1 MTATPLLMLDHA
13 VKHYGDFTLEVDLQV
28 PPDTITALVGANG
41 SGKTTAFRLAL
52 GLVRPDSGA
61 AMLLGVPAFG
71 AAPAVRRQVVAT
83 FADGTERVGVTPND
97 LIAQYRVFYPDF
109 DSDGCKRLLER
120 FALPAGKALRS
131 YSTGM
136 HATCRVIMA
145 ICRRPRLLVLDE
157 PTSGLDV
164 VAREKILDLLR
175 AFMEEPGR
183 SILVSSHDSRD
194 IEGLCD
200 DFHYLKDG
208 CIRLHESIG
217 RLRDDYGVLLLDETQ
232 MAGLDDTYVLAR
244 QRVPGGWRV
253 LTDQR
258 TFYRENMPGI
268 QIERGGVDA
277 LVSVMEQGME
287 QGVRR

>member
-1 MTATPLLMLDHA
+1 MTATPLLVLDHA
-13 VKHYGDFTLEVDLQV
+13 AKRYGDFSLEVDLQV
-28 PPDTITALVGANG
+28 QPDTITALVGANG

-52 GLVRPDSGA
+52 GLVRPDSGS
-61 AMLLGVPAFG
+61 AMLLGAPAFG
-71 AAPAVRRQVVAT
+71 AIPAVRRQVVAT
-83 FADGTERVGVTPND
+83 FEDGTQRAGITPND
-97 LIAQYRVFYPDF
+97 LIAQYSVFYPDF
-109 DSDGCKRLLER
+109 DADGCRRLLER
-120 FALPAGKALRS
+120 FALPAGKPLRS

-136 HATCRVIMA
+136 HATCQVIMA

-157 PTSGLDV
+157 PTAGLDV
-164 VAREKILDLLR
+164 VARERILDLLR
-175 AFMEEPGR
+175 AFMEGPGR

-194 IEGLCD
+194 IESLCD

-208 CIRLHESIG
+208 HVQLHETIG
-217 RLRDDYGVLLLDETQ
+217 RLRDDYGVLLLDEAQ
-232 MAGLDDTYVLAR
+232 MAALDDAYVLAR

-258 TFYRENMPGI
+258 AFYRENMPGI